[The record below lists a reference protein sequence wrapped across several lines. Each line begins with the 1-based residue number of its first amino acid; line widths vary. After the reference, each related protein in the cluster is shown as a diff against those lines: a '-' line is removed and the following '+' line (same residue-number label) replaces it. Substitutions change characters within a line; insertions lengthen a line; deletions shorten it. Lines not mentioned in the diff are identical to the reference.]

1 MKAYLKSIERWGRW
15 LRWSVPLL
23 AWPFRHWA
31 IRQLTRFRDQA
42 EAIMWLVWALSSAD
56 RQVAIQ
62 AEQALRSLTAQ
73 PAVDALCTLWIK
85 DRDKRLGRLIAECRY
100 IAAQPVE
107 LRVLSGLKAGRL
119 EKLRATEAEAVP
131 ALVQALAD
139 WDSVIA
145 QTARIV
151 LGSLKAQ
158 PAVDALI
165 DRVLDDPK
173 SAGLMELINCRGYRH
188 SVEGRWFLY
197 LVLAGR
203 FDEYLKEDFEF
214 QVLRPEFRAA
224 TPQLQARIR
233 EVIVQ
238 RGDVRMNPLFA
249 SSRRETVLAELSD
262 HDADVLVRINS
273 RNRNW
278 DELFKFLWVLPARHI
293 RDAVWAMQQAGWQ
306 PADADRAALFQR
318 LARLVEELGEPPE
331 AGRATRVL
339 PTVLQ
344 SWLEFDTAPKWEPN
358 APPPQQIAALG
369 ALQRAGKLDAD
380 TLAQAARSEHWLVRL
395 AALALDS
402 TPPSTPDT
410 RPSTAVNDGGKEWFD
425 RLAPLLDAQ
434 ALWGL
439 KPCQVTRDG
448 LEALQE
454 GLSRMKDRRAAGGL
468 NLLEAVV
475 AHYTAHDIEI
485 EAGAR
490 VVISE
495 DSFEIEG

>member
-1 MKAYLKSIERWGRW
+1 MKASLKSIARWARW
-15 LRWSVPLL
+15 LRWSVPVL
-23 AWPFRHWA
+23 ARPFRHWA
-31 IRQLTRFRDQA
+31 IRQLARFRDQA
-42 EAIMWLVWALSSAD
+42 EAIPHLVWALSVAD
-56 RQVAIQ
+56 RQVAGQ
-62 AEQALRSLTAQ
+62 AQQALQTLNAQ
-73 PAVDALCTLWIK
+73 PM
-85 DRDKRLGRLIAECRY
+85 
-100 IAAQPVE
+100 
-107 LRVLSGLKAGRL
+107 
-119 EKLRATEAEAVP
+119 
-131 ALVQALAD
+131 
-139 WDSVIA
+139 
-145 QTARIV
+145 
-151 LGSLKAQ
+151 
-158 PAVDALI
+158 VDALI
-165 DRVLDDPK
+165 DRVLDDPQ
-173 SAGLMELINCRGYRH
+173 SAGAMDLINRCGYRH

-224 TPQLQARIR
+224 PAPLQARIR

-238 RGDVRMNPLFA
+238 RGDVRLNPLFVA
-249 SSRRETVLAELSD
+249 SRRETVLAELSE
-262 HDADVLVRINS
+262 HDAEVLVRINS

-293 RDAVWAMQQAGWQ
+293 RDAVRAMQQAGWQ
-306 PADADRAALFQR
+306 PDDPDRAALFQR
-318 LARLVEELGEPPE
+318 LARLVKELGEPPE
-331 AGRATRVL
+331 AGRAAPVL

-344 SWLEFDTAPKWEPN
+344 SWLNSGLAQNWERN
-358 APPPQQIAALG
+358 VPPPERIAALG
-369 ALQRAGKLDAD
+369 TLQRAGKLDAD

-395 AALALDS
+395 AALALGA
-402 TPPSTPDT
+402 THPSTSDT
-410 RPSTAVNDGGKEWFD
+410 RPSTPINDGGKEWFD
-425 RLAPLLDAQ
+425 RLAVFWDAH
-434 ALWGL
+434 AVWGL

-454 GLSRMKDRRAAGGL
+454 GLGRMKDRRAAGGL